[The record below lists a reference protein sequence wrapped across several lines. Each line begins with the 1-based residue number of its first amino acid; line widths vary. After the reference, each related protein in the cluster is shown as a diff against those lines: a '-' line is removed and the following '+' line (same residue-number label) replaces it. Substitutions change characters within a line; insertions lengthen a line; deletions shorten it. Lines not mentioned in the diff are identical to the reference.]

1 MIALLFPII
10 VSLNIGNNC
19 IVNSISTSQATLIL
33 NRWLLEIKLHE
44 DIDMPYDGE
53 IDVRITDDS
62 LSGPFKL
69 RDTIESVENQDI
81 KNIKDIINWLSYR
94 HKNIKKEVFVSL
106 IDNDEKMMTFVT
118 EDKKKYIQVNG
129 FISCPFIDNDN
140 HKIAR
145 SSLALE
151 LLDMASSKEK
161 DIFFVFKQN

>member
-94 HKNIKKEVFVSL
+94 HNNIKKEVFVSL
-106 IDNDEKMMTFVT
+106 IDNDEKMMTFV
-118 EDKKKYIQVNG
+118 
-129 FISCPFIDNDN
+129 
-140 HKIAR
+140 
-145 SSLALE
+145 
-151 LLDMASSKEK
+151 K
-161 DIFFVFKQN
+161 D